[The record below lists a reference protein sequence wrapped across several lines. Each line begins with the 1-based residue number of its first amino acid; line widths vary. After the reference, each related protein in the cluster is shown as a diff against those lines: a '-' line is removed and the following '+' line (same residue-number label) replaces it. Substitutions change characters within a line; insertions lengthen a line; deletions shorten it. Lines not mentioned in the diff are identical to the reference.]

1 MYLAETLEPYSGVVN
16 KDYEPLDICK
26 GKILVTAFFE
36 RSTRTRFS
44 FRTAMMRLGGTSLSF
59 DEAVSS
65 MGKGETLE
73 DTLCILDSYCDIFAI
88 RHPGDHSVS
97 GFADLLKNPVI
108 NAGDGKNQHPTQTI
122 LDLYTIRKEFGE
134 IDGLEIVLIGDLKYG
149 RTVHSLAKALKKYKG
164 VNLIGICPEG
174 LEIPEK
180 YRNCETRAID
190 MRNLDETLSEL
201 KPDVVYATRI
211 QKERMREGVD
221 VGTYNYTINEKTLN
235 VLSESS
241 IVMHPL
247 PRVDELQIERYGKK
261 QRMFE
266 QASYGVPTRMAII
279 CTLLGHEEEIS
290 KL

>member
-1 MYLAETLEPYSGVVN
+1 MYLAETLEPYSGILN
-16 KDYEPLDICK
+16 KNSELLDICK

-44 FRTAMMRLGGTSLSF
+44 FRTAMTRLGGASFSF
-59 DEAVSS
+59 DETVSS
-65 MGKGETLE
+65 IGKGETLE

-108 NAGDGKNQHPTQTI
+108 NSGDGKNQHPTQTI
-122 LDLYTIRKEFGE
+122 LDLYTIRKEFGG
-134 IDGLEIVLIGDLKYG
+134 IDGLKIVLIGDLKYG
-149 RTVHSLAKALKKYKG
+149 RTVHSLSKALEKYND
-164 VNLIGICPEG
+164 VSLIGICPEG

-180 YRNCETRAID
+180 YRNCKTCAID
-190 MRNLDETLSEL
+190 MRNLDVTLSEL

-211 QKERMREGVD
+211 QKERMRDVD
-221 VGTYNYTINEKTLN
+221 VGTYSYVINEKTLN
-235 VLSESS
+235 VLPEGS

-247 PRVDELQIERYGKK
+247 PRIDELQIKRYGKK

-279 CTLLGHEEEIS
+279 CTLLGHEEDAL